1 LGFLNHQQYEPIN
14 GNDYINESFNP
25 KEEGGGAFSVGN
37 FFFDISEIEAVQ
49 GWDILGPPFKR
60 QHRDTVT
67 RCAEG

>member
-1 LGFLNHQQYEPIN
+1 MIHGMLASLCPTMEMTI
-14 GNDYINESFNP
+14 DYINESLNP
-25 KEEGGGAFSVGN
+25 KEVSAFSVGN

-49 GWDILGPPFKR
+49 GWDILGAAFKR